1 MPSISFADLTA
12 WTLAQSKNLVDNL
25 GVVPEDDNAVKADDI
40 LYYLEEATPAVHA
53 FLMNHGLWI
62 DEAAK
67 VLHFDP
73 SQFADIRVLTD
84 KIAEEYDDIELHGD
98 KLPTWHEYGLG
109 GDDDVDYNSGYIG
122 IAMGVLEEYVK
133 TTEGK

>member
-1 MPSISFADLTA
+1 MSSITFDDLNT

-40 LYYLEEATPAVHA
+40 LYYLEETTPAVNA

-62 DEAAK
+62 DEASK
-67 VLHFDP
+67 ILHYDT

-84 KIAEEYDDIELHGD
+84 KIAEEYDDEDLSGD
-98 KLPTWHEYGLG
+98 ELPTWQEYGLS

-122 IAMGVLEEYVK
+122 IIMGVLEELEK
-133 TTEGK
+133 TTKG